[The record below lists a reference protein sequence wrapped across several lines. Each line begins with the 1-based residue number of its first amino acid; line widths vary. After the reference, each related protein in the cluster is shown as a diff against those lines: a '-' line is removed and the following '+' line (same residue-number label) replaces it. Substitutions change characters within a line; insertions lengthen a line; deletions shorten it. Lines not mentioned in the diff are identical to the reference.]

1 MNDRPLNCNQAK
13 DWILDGL
20 KGNLS
25 AAEQAALDAHIS
37 SCVNCQQDLD
47 HARQVRQWLQ
57 TDQTPE
63 PSLRMQTKFYDM
75 LYSLEDVNATEIPKT
90 PASPVTGFKF
100 RITPTIWLQIAATF
114 LLVGSGIIT
123 GYWLRSPVH
132 TGQIAQ
138 GQIETMAV
146 QIQQM
151 RQMMMLT
158 LLENPSASERLQ
170 AVSLSNELDH
180 ADQQVI
186 DALLTT
192 LSYDTNVNVRLVT
205 LNALIKYTDSPHV
218 REGLIQSLPYQNSPL
233 VQMALA
239 DLMVKL
245 QEKRSIKALRGL
257 LRQKGIRSP
266 AKAKIEQSIMQLS

>member
-1 MNDRPLNCNQAK
+1 MNARPLDCNQAK

-20 KGNLS
+20 KGNLP

-37 SCVNCQQDLD
+37 SCEQCQKDLD
-47 HARQVRQWLQ
+47 HARQVSQWLQ
-57 TDQTPE
+57 TDPTPE

-75 LYSLEDVNATEIPKT
+75 LYSLGEVNSEEIPKT
-90 PASPVTGFKF
+90 SASPVTKFKF
-100 RITPTIWLQIAATF
+100 RTNPTVWLQIAATV
-114 LLVGSGIIT
+114 LLVGCGMIT
-123 GYWLRSPVH
+123 GYWLRSQTPRDQVAQA
-132 TGQIAQ
+132 QID
-138 GQIETMAV
+138 TMAV

-205 LNALIKYTDSPHV
+205 LNALIKYTDSPYV

-257 LRQKGIRSP
+257 LQQKGIRSP
-266 AKAKIEQSIMQLS
+266 AKAKIEQSIIQLS